1 MRRWR
6 RRLFLVVESMMRNG
20 IVLRTLTNMATAMTA
35 AERFWRC
42 WRDGG
47 GGGSFV
53 HLTTTA
59 AAVAAAAAF
68 VASALYLHAAF
79 L

>member
-1 MRRWR
+1 
-6 RRLFLVVESMMRNG
+6 
-20 IVLRTLTNMATAMTA
+20 MATAMTA

-42 WRDGG
+42 WRVGG